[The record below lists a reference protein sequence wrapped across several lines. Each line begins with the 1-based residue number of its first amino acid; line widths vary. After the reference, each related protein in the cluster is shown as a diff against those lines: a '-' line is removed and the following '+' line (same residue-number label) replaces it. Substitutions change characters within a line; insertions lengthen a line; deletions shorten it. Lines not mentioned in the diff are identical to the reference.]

1 MIYLKKIIT
10 KNKKVFFLY
19 TTVIA
24 ILVLAV
30 LLTRYILGSYE
41 NYYLVTRVYNILEYS
56 LLAYL
61 FYLYIKN
68 KVVRNIL
75 LFSSIPYI
83 LFCIYDFIIAKE
95 PNLAIYPLITEYLVL
110 LLFIIYFFFEVI
122 QESIV
127 EPIYYKAIF
136 WISVAFIIN
145 FSGNFFLLLTSIN
158 SFQDEEFKYVFTIIY
173 SSVTILKNILLCIA
187 VTIKENKNDTQ
198 FLNDILIDPELDS
211 QLPFKNQN

>member
-1 MIYLKKIIT
+1 MIYLKKITT
-10 KNKKVFFLY
+10 KNRKVFFLY

-30 LLTRYILGSYE
+30 ILTRYILGSYE

-95 PNLAIYPLITEYLVL
+95 PTLAIFPLITEYLVL

-136 WISVAFIIN
+136 WISVAFITN

-198 FLNDILIDPELDS
+198 FLNDILMDPELDS